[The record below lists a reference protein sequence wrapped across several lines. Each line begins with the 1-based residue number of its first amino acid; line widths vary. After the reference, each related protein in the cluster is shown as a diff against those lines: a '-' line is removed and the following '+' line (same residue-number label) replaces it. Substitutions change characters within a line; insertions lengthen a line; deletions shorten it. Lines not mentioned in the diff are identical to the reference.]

1 MDDLEVFLLATE
13 VPFKLLLD
21 IYILPLL
28 AVFGEGFLRFMPILI
43 EAPFALIA
51 DMLSKDGLK
60 GPESSGVYT

>member
-13 VPFKLLLD
+13 VPFKLLLA

-43 EAPFALIA
+43 EAPFALIC
-51 DMLSKDGLK
+51 
-60 GPESSGVYT
+60 